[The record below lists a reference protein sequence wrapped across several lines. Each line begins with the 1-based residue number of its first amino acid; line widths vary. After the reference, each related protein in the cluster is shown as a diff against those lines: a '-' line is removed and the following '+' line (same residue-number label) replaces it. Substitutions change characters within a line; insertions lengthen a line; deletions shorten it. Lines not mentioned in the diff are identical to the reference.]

1 MTLTTIIP
9 ANLILPAV
17 FMASTPFRVAH
28 DFAAVQTGRSST
40 CVGVETHNGDD
51 AEIFGKWIA
60 GRQVSLADVEKFGLE
75 NCFAASEIDD
85 FTFSRMRG
93 KSYKSGCTIA
103 RSDLRYVKVLHYTA
117 GGKIMTGEI
126 VCNKSISN
134 DLVEIFRALFKA
146 KYPIESIVLVDEFDA
161 DDIRSMQANNT
172 SCFNFRRVEGS
183 KTLSNHS
190 RGTAIDINP
199 LYNPCVTRRR
209 NGTTSVSPATGKKYA
224 DRTKHFDYKID
235 TTDKCYREF
244 IKHGFTW
251 GGNRRSKKDY
261 QHFEKRIHTTSP

>member
-1 MTLTTIIP
+1 M
-9 ANLILPAV
+9 LPATV
-17 FMASTPFRVAH
+17 TVGVPSSATHGFAS
-28 DFAAVQTGRSST
+28 VQTGCGCADGGFETFT
-40 CVGVETHNGDD
+40 CYNADVLRQW
-51 AEIFGKWIA
+51 KA

-85 FTFSRMRG
+85 STFSRMRG

-117 GGKIMTGEI
+117 EEKIMTGEI
-126 VCNKSISN
+126 VCHKSISN
-134 DLVEIFRALFKA
+134 DLVEIFRALFNA
-146 KYPIESIVLVDEFDA
+146 KYPIERMVLVDEYDA
-161 DDIRSMQANNT
+161 DDLRSMEANNT
-172 SCFNFRRVEGS
+172 SCFNFRHVEGS

-209 NGTTSVSPATGKKYA
+209 NGTTSVSPASGKKYA
-224 DRTKHFDYKID
+224 DRTKTFDYKID
-235 TTDKCYREF
+235 TADMCYREF

-251 GGNRRSKKDY
+251 GGNWRSKKDY
-261 QHFEKRIHTTSP
+261 QHFEKHIQTSLP